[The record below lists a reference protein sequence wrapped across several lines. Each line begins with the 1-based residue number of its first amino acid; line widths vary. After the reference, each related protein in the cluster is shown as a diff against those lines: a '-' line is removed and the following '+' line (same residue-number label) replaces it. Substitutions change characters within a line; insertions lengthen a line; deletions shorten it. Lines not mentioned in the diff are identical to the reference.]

1 VVQRRYWRRRPNA
14 SWWQA
19 GVANRGCQPGAAGLF
34 TLEPGRDSAGSMVL
48 ECIDR
53 QPPAFALVQLSRK
66 ALASSNVGAW
76 PCVTTPGTLTTSMMD
91 QNQRSSGGVLAE
103 ASS

>member
-1 VVQRRYWRRRPNA
+1 
-14 SWWQA
+14 
-19 GVANRGCQPGAAGLF
+19 VAA
-34 TLEPGRDSAGSMVL
+34 AGSMVL
-48 ECIDR
+48 ECIGR
-53 QPPAFALVQLSRK
+53 QPPAFALVQLSRNV
-66 ALASSNVGAW
+66 ALASSNGGAW